1 MGGVAMT
8 ILENVVRGLAQ
19 DQWRKVRNARLKLVL
34 CRLMIDIM
42 RTVHGAYTP
51 AGEPFRARLEIF
63 FIALCVAIGDIE
75 GKPFSSRQDCR
86 LHARTPYY
94 RHTQARPA
102 AKLGPRSIAGA
113 ATITCSLGRK
123 LGLVLGP
130 RAFCGLTLCG
140 QGRADTQFPHRYA
153 ELPTGAA
160 HS

>member
-63 FIALCVAIGDIE
+63 FIALCVAISDME
-75 GKPFSSRQDCR
+75 GKLFYVAKIASYMRVPRTTAIRR
-86 LHARTPYY
+86 LDQLQT
-94 RHTQARPA
+94 
-102 AKLGPRSIAGA
+102 SN
-113 ATITCSLGRK
+113 
-123 LGLVLGP
+123 
-130 RAFCGLTLCG
+130 CG
-140 QGRADTQFPHRYA
+140 QRHPGRCQSTATACHHWYVH
-153 ELPTGAA
+153 GS
-160 HS
+160 HWSNSYC